1 MTPALPGAPSDSN
14 SLTDDERCELL
25 SSRFRR
31 YTLYSLKLFTTP
43 LSLARVADY
52 VTMWEFGVSAD
63 ELPKERLEI
72 YMALYYEHVPP
83 LSEAGVV
90 TYDQADDTLDLG
102 KNASQLL
109 PILERTIAE
118 ELTERHR
125 TVFRDRS
132 DSTRN

>member
-1 MTPALPGAPSDSN
+1 MTPALPGEPSDSN
-14 SLTDDERCELL
+14 SLTDDERRELL

-31 YTLYSLKLFTTP
+31 YTLYSLWLFTTP

-63 ELPKERLEI
+63 ELPQERLEI

-83 LSEAGVV
+83 LAEAGVV
-90 TYDQADDTLDLG
+90 VYDQADDTLDLG
-102 KNASQLL
+102 RNGPQLL
-109 PILERTIAE
+109 SILERTITR

-125 TVFRDRS
+125 AVFTDRS
-132 DSTRN
+132 DSVRN